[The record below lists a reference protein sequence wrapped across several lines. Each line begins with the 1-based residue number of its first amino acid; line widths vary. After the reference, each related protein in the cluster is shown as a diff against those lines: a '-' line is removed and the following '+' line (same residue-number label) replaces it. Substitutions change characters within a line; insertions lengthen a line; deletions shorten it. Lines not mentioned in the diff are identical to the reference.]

1 MRRAVAAVA
10 ADHPGQQIELWFQDE
25 ARVGQKGRTGHRWW
39 ARGQRPRGLCDGRYD
54 WTYLYAALR
63 PATGEGFALVLP
75 VVSTTAMGVF
85 LAHFAATLAPD
96 VHAVLVLD
104 QAGWH
109 GSRQLRVPGNVTLV
123 PLPPYAP
130 ELNPGERV
138 WLYLRERFLS
148 HRLLHSNA
156 AIVDACCQA
165 WNALTPDRLRSLTS
179 YPWIGKVTS

>member
-1 MRRAVAAVA
+1 LER
-10 ADHPGQQIELWFQDE
+10 
-25 ARVGQKGRTGHRWW
+25 
-39 ARGQRPRGLCDGRYD
+39 
-54 WTYLYAALR
+54 
-63 PATGEGFALVLP
+63 
-75 VVSTTAMGVF
+75 
-85 LAHFAATLAPD
+85 FAATLTPD

-109 GSRQLRVPGNVTLV
+109 GSRQLRVPNNVTLV

-130 ELNPGERV
+130 ELNPVERV